1 MPMPQVDTI
10 IVLALLP
17 AVLGLVNFVKSLGAE
32 GRLLTIISMVVG
44 VAFYLCYA
52 LLPNSTFQIILNGI
66 VTGLAAC
73 GLYDLAM
80 MVSPWKNMKGITN
93 ATVDVTKD
101 KAAG

>member
-1 MPMPQVDTI
+1 MPQVDTV

-44 VAFYLCYA
+44 VVFYLCYA
-52 LLPNSTFQIILNGI
+52 LLPTGTFQIILNGI

-93 ATVDVTKD
+93 ATVDVNKD